1 MYVKDRTG
9 HGALTSKKSLAR
21 PGLFQSVCKLIS
33 HTGVPGLLSLEP
45 LWAHDQPPPLPRLY
59 FPLSGRLSITPSSS
73 LQPASS
79 VSGYS
84 LEVKGPLL
92 PSPLAS
98 PFLPH
103 RPLFLAQFISLWAGN
118 SLGSGSGW
126 EREGPAK
133 SHSGSLKD
141 LHAPSIHT
149 LASTEF

>member
-9 HGALTSKKSLAR
+9 HGALTSKKSLAL
-21 PGLFQSVCKLIS
+21 PGLFPECLQVHLPHRSS
-33 HTGVPGLLSLEP
+33 WPSLFGTP
-45 LWAHDQPPPLPRLY
+45 LGTWSTTSPSTVVL
-59 FPLSGRLSITPSSS
+59 PLSGRLSITPSSS